1 MTIMGKGL
9 EARRLL
15 FAALGVLCLAL
26 GIIGVF
32 VPGLPTTEFVLAAS
46 YLFSRS
52 SPALQGWLER
62 HRWFGPLLREFRA
75 TGGMRPKAKALAL
88 ASTWTGVGIS
98 VYALAALGVGV
109 QVLVVA
115 LGLVGTVTILFFVR
129 TTAARQPLILS

>member
-9 EARRLL
+9 DARRAL

-52 SPALQGWLER
+52 SPRLEGWLER
-62 HRWFGPLLREFRA
+62 HRWFGPLLREFRV

-98 VYALAALGVGV
+98 VYALAALGVGA

-115 LGLVGTVTILFFVR
+115 LGLIGTVTILFFVR

>member
-1 MTIMGKGL
+1 MTNTDKGFK
-9 EARRLL
+9 ARRVL

-52 SPALQGWLER
+52 SPALERWLER
-62 HRWFGPLLREFRA
+62 HRWFGPLLRQFRSA
-75 TGGMRPKAKALAL
+75 GGMQPRAKALAL

-98 VYALAALGVGV
+98 VYALAALGAGV
-109 QVLVVA
+109 QALVVA
-115 LGLVGTVTILFFVR
+115 LGLIGTVAILLFVR